1 MQPMAT
7 GWQPEWGLGAYVAG
21 QNAAM
26 QEAANQEEQI
36 KNYLANERER
46 TMQPLDT
53 RVRES
58 EAAIADAKKK
68 DPEYIKGLLGMTIG
82 QGKSMQAGGDKA
94 QALLPFQIAADR
106 SKLQQEQTSND
117 LLKQVSDLDSLLSSN
132 GYTNPE
138 TGEVTPFT
146 PQQRA
151 WTEKKKQEL
160 VDLLGNDPKQAAKFA
175 EMKKKFEY
183 DKQLQELHN
192 QGLMDRVASKPATPI
207 KESPD
212 QALARMIRE
221 NQDWDDATK
230 TKLLM
235 DLKNA
240 ALFAQRGD
248 TSGEKVGMVQDPVTK
263 RWSLGNRPTQAPV
276 QLPSSGTVP
285 TQQAEIKTI
294 GGKQYKKVQGGWQ
307 LVK

>member
-1 MQPMAT
+1 MAT

-46 TMQPLDT
+46 SMQPLDV

-58 EAAIADAKKK
+58 EAAIADAKKNN
-68 DPEYIKGLLGMTIG
+68 PEYIKGLLGMTIG
-82 QGKSMQAGGDKA
+82 QGKSMQAAGDKA
-94 QALLPFQIAADR
+94 QALLPFQTAADR
-106 SKLQQEQTSND
+106 SKLQQEQSSNN
-117 LLKQVSDLDSLLSSN
+117 LLKQVSDLDAILSSN

-138 TGEVTPFT
+138 TGEVTLFT

-175 EMKKKFEY
+175 EMKQKFEY
-183 DKQLQELHN
+183 DKQLQELRN
-192 QGLMDRVASKPATPI
+192 QGMLDRVTNKPAGST
-207 KESPD
+207 KESTE
-212 QALARMIRE
+212 QALTRMIRE
-221 NQDWDDATK
+221 NPDWDDNTK
-230 TKLLM
+230 MEILNQLVNTKF
-235 DLKNA
+235 
-240 ALFAQRGD
+240 FAQRGD
-248 TSGEKVGMVQDPVTK
+248 TSGSKVGMVQDPNTK
-263 RWSLGNRPTQAPV
+263 QWSLGERPTATPV
-276 QLPSSGTVP
+276 QLPSSGTAP
-285 TQQAEIKTI
+285 TQQVETKTI